1 MTTPPLDAADK
12 DVEDVKEDA
21 TDVPRTAATATDR
34 VNGDGEKAFTEISTV
49 EARHVR
55 TNNFILSIIQFKSGM
70 SKRGAWV

>member
-12 DVEDVKEDA
+12 DVEDVKEEDA
-21 TDVPRTAATATDR
+21 TDAPRTAATDR
-34 VNGDGEKAFTEISTV
+34 VNGDGEKACTEISTV

-55 TNNFILSIIQFKSGM
+55 TNNFILSIIQFKLGM